1 MNFYKVLFFTSLS
14 LISQAAFSQ
23 SAKSS
28 GLWHGKERS
37 IHYRP
42 DGNDFVLVN
51 GTKRFNRALYGT
63 NTAFRVE
70 TGDLPEF
77 ALYLP
82 GMGGN
87 LKFGIISG
95 NSSKWIIDAKQ

>member
-1 MNFYKVLFFTSLS
+1 MKIGRTVCIIFLS
-14 LISQAAFSQ
+14 ILVFPAIGQPV
-23 SAKSS
+23 KSTDA
-28 GLWHGKERS
+28 LWHGKERS

-51 GTKRFNRALYGT
+51 GSKRFNRALYGT

-82 GMGGN
+82 
-87 LKFGIISG
+87 
-95 NSSKWIIDAKQ
+95 